1 MSAGGTT
8 HFILRNSKI
17 YNIVF
22 HLFND
27 RSFHP
32 ELLTLSFI
40 TIILVDNIFP
50 LLSGQFKGYGFACFN
65 SKVAALQARHVLEGQ
80 EVDGHVVDVSWLK
93 EGVHQLTD
101 LQSKVQTISAVKSK
115 GYLSKLQSFPLN
127 TSYQT

>member
-1 MSAGGTT
+1 M
-8 HFILRNSKI
+8 
-17 YNIVF
+17 
-22 HLFND
+22 
-27 RSFHP
+27 
-32 ELLTLSFI
+32 I
-40 TIILVDNIFP
+40 TIYP

-93 EGVHQLTD
+93 EGVHQLSD